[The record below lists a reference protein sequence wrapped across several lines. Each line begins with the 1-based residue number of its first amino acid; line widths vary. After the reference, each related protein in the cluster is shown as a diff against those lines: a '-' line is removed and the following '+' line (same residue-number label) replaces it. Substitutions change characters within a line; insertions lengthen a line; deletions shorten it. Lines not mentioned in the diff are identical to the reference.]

1 MSVRVVSKIGDP
13 VLRQVARE
21 LSAEEI
27 GSRELRQLVEDMI
40 DTMHAE
46 EGIGIAA
53 PQIGV
58 SVQAAVVEIDESSR
72 RYPGMGALAVT
83 VFLNPRVVVLDE
95 AEQSYWEGCL
105 SVPDLR
111 GVVHRPRRVRVDFVD
126 LEGNR
131 QRLEAQDF
139 LATVLQHELDHL
151 QGVLFVDRV
160 RDTRQLATVE
170 EYQRH
175 WLDRPIEQP
184 KI

>member
-111 GVVHRPRRVRVDFVD
+111 GQVPRFHR
-126 LEGNR
+126 L
-131 QRLEAQDF
+131 RLEALDRHGRPF
-139 LATVLQHELDHL
+139 AVEAAGFFARVIQHECDHL
-151 QGVLFVDRV
+151 DGRV
-160 RDTRQLATVE
+160 
-170 EYQRH
+170 Y
-175 WLDRPIEQP
+175 LDRMRDMRSLCFLSEFERFVLNQHGEEA
-184 KI
+184 